1 MKQFSWSES
10 YSTGNQKL
18 DEHNK
23 ELLLLLNKL
32 YNHNEHLIPSEVLD
46 QIIDYISYHFG
57 EEEEE
62 LIAINYPNREAHL
75 KQHQQF
81 IEDVVEMTE
90 ALFDDKLSV
99 ISIRIFLKEWFL
111 MHIKHE
117 DRKVYLYQKELRDL
131 HKKYS

>member
-1 MKQFSWSES
+1 MKEFIWKES
-10 YSTGNQKL
+10 YSTGNAKL
-18 DEHNK
+18 DAHNK
-23 ELLLLLNKL
+23 ELLELLNKL
-32 YNHNEHLIPSEVLD
+32 YNHNEHLIPSRVLD
-46 QIIDYISYHFG
+46 QVIDYISYHFS

-62 LIAINYPNREAHL
+62 LIAINYPNKEGHI

-90 ALFDDKLSV
+90 ALFDDKLSI

-111 MHIKHE
+111 MHIKRE
-117 DRKVYLYQKELRDL
+117 DRLVYLYQKELKEL